1 MFFGHVILSPLRFF
15 VDFQVSGHVLKL
27 KISLLFSSS
36 SLRFFV
42 LLHTI
47 LPRVTSTWQFTN
59 VTNTFSWHSFKGE
72 KQRKVRRLTLKHRVL
87 KKGTT
92 PTNSAWHI
100 RISNV
105 YLYLFSRTFMRL
117 WAIKSNFL
125 RAFLGHYT
133 VIQNASKTAIDLF
146 FATFFRSQIVTKM
159 A

>member
-1 MFFGHVILSPLRFF
+1 M
-15 VDFQVSGHVLKL
+15 L
-27 KISLLFSSS
+27 KISLFFSFFCAF
-36 SLRFFV
+36 SL
-42 LLHTI
+42 L

-72 KQRKVRRLTLKHRVL
+72 KRRKVRRLTLKHRVL

-125 RAFLGHYT
+125 KSFSCYPIWNTCVSTHYLFEKEYNFL
-133 VIQNASKTAIDLF
+133 SKCSFSDVLF
-146 FATFFRSQIVTKM
+146 VQKLWGERGVTQQKNPLGISNRTNSFS
-159 A
+159 